1 VTDGDVPAPAEGA
14 ELAGIVAEL
23 YGLAPAE
30 FVARRDERAGEAR
43 KAKHRDLAR
52 AVKALRKPAASAW
65 LANVLVRERREQ
77 VDRLLDLGAA
87 MRAAQ
92 SQLSADDLRHLGRQ
106 RQQVVAALVGEARDL
121 AAGMSH
127 SVNDT
132 VLRALAGTLEAA
144 LAEEEAGDLL
154 RAGALTQPLEYA
166 GFALAGTDDKPD
178 GHASP
183 SPPATTPAAPDTATT
198 SEPTVGDPPDG
209 ADAAEAAERAAEEE
223 AQRRQETIAAAE
235 ASAGAGRA
243 AAVKSREA
251 ADAAARD
258 LAEVEGRQRIVAAN
272 LADLESRRR
281 ALQQEEARLE
291 QERST
296 AAEAERVS
304 NDSAGAAEDR
314 ATLADH
320 AFAELVDDCA
330 TDAHAASD
338 RNEALDPRHI
348 TEELHKPRDGDA
360 KNKGHE

>member
-1 VTDGDVPAPAEGA
+1 MTDADVPAPAEDAG
-14 ELAGIVAEL
+14 LAGIVAEL
-23 YGLAPAE
+23 YGLAPAD

-92 SQLSADDLRHLGRQ
+92 SQLSVGDLRNLGRQ

-127 SVNDT
+127 PVNDT

-144 LAEEEAGDLL
+144 LAEEGAGDLL

-166 GFALAGTDDKPD
+166 GFALAGTDDNPD

-183 SPPATTPAAPDTATT
+183 SPPATTPAAPDTASTLE
-198 SEPTVGDPPDG
+198 STVGDPPDG
-209 ADAAEAAERAAEEE
+209 ADAAGAAERAAEAD
-223 AQRRQETIAAAE
+223 AQRRREAIASAE
-235 ASAGAGRA
+235 ASAGAARA
-243 AAVKSREA
+243 AAVKSRVA

-258 LAEVEGRQRIVAAN
+258 LAEVEGRQRIVASN

-281 ALQQEEARLE
+281 VLQEEEARLE
-291 QERST
+291 QERRT
-296 AAEAERVS
+296 ATEAERVS

-314 ATLADH
+314 AAAEEQALAQ
-320 AFAELVDDCA
+320 LQ
-330 TDAHAASD
+330 
-338 RNEALDPRHI
+338 NDPE
-348 TEELHKPRDGDA
+348 T
-360 KNKGHE
+360 